1 MQRTMRTDGPA
12 SGSSKAVGASK
23 WAGLM
28 RRRSDII
35 TEEAMTAATAIVQR
49 LTAVTRNVGD
59 SGQLGVELH
68 HRCEGEAQ

>member
-1 MQRTMRTDGPA
+1 MQRIMRTAGA
-12 SGSSKAVGASK
+12 VSGSSKAAGASK

-35 TEEAMTAATAIVQR
+35 TEEAMTAAKAIVRR
-49 LTAVTRNVGD
+49 LTVVTRNVGD
-59 SGQLGVELH
+59 FGQLGVELH